1 MAAELLKESI
11 ATYETLAQFR
21 GPERQVFTRI
31 ASDKDGNII
40 VDLGN
45 AQWQAVKIT
54 DHGWSVVDRPP
65 MPLIRKQG
73 MAALPVPKE
82 GGDISLLDPYLNL
95 ASNEDRVLF
104 LSMVLSCFHP
114 KGPFPLML
122 LAGEQ
127 GSGKSTLCRIA
138 RSFVDPSEAPVI
150 TLPRNER
157 DLYIAATKSWLQ
169 VFDNVSRI
177 EPDLS
182 DWLCRLSTGGGLRT
196 RKLFTDDEEKIFCAT
211 RPVIINS
218 IIQLILAGDLADRS
232 LVVRTKRLDDV
243 DTTAEAAL
251 WLQFEKEKPL
261 IFGALLTAVS
271 TALKNLPT
279 VVTHGLPRMADFAK
293 WCIAGETGLGLK
305 PGSFL
310 QAYEANR
317 TLLTGSAL
325 DASSVHETI
334 MALIKRTGYWRG
346 DVKTLF
352 GQLSRWRSSD
362 TKAWPKNPRDLRAHL
377 DRIIPGLRREGIVV
391 NFIGYDGYTRR
402 SVLEIVAQSATC
414 KSANDEAPFQT
425 AGVGA
430 LSDMVV

>member
-1 MAAELLKESI
+1 MSTEQLKEDI
-11 ATYETLAQFR
+11 VTFETLAQFR

-31 ASDKDGNII
+31 ASDKNGNII

-45 AQWQAVKIT
+45 AHWQAVKIT
-54 DHGWSVVDRPP
+54 DQGWSVVDRPP
-65 MPLIRKQG
+65 VALIRKQG

-82 GGDISLLDPYLNL
+82 GGGISLLDPYLNL
-95 ASNEDRVLF
+95 ASKEDRVLF

-127 GSGKSTLCRIA
+127 GSGKSTLCRIV
-138 RSFVDPSEAPVI
+138 RSFVDPSEAPVT

-196 RKLFTDDEEKIFCAT
+196 RKLFTDDEEKIFSAT

-232 LVVRTKRLDDV
+232 LVVRTKRLNAV
-243 DTTAEAAL
+243 DTTEEAAL
-251 WLQFEKEKPL
+251 WPQFEKEKPL

-271 TALKNLPT
+271 TALKNLPG

-293 WCIAGETGLGLK
+293 WCIAGETGLGLES
-305 PGSFL
+305 GSFL

-317 TLLTGSAL
+317 TLVTGSAL
-325 DASSVHETI
+325 DASSVHEAILT
-334 MALIKRTGYWRG
+334 LIKSARDFGAEMSRHYSGSSRDGVHLTHNRG
-346 DVKTLF
+346 RRIHAIYVLTL
-352 GQLSRWRSSD
+352 
-362 TKAWPKNPRDLRAHL
+362 T
-377 DRIIPGLRREGIVV
+377 E
-391 NFIGYDGYTRR
+391 
-402 SVLEIVAQSATC
+402 
-414 KSANDEAPFQT
+414 
-425 AGVGA
+425 
-430 LSDMVV
+430 